1 MSNITELP
9 LLAPVP
15 KVVTEAF
22 LARLLVFLLM
32 TCSGFLEMNLTGSPR
47 ILSER
52 IFRKLNAINSH
63 VIIRWDDKSSFIFLI
78 YDFIQLKLKKGSFQ
92 RQ

>member
-1 MSNITELP
+1 
-9 LLAPVP
+9 
-15 KVVTEAF
+15 
-22 LARLLVFLLM
+22 M
-32 TCSGFLEMNLTGSPR
+32 TCGGFLEMNLTGSPR

-78 YDFIQLKLKKGSFQ
+78 YDFIQLKLKKAHSNVNKNGKFRDFNFRKIFCDLDQGSVG
-92 RQ
+92 RDG